1 MFHARTSGFFSTFC
15 GPAVDN
21 FFAPLL
27 VASLGAFLAG
37 CGPSSAPTDERRV
50 FRYNQSEQS
59 GALTSLDPAFARN
72 QANIWAQTQLYN
84 GLVELDSTFHPAPAL
99 ARSWTVSAD
108 ARTYT
113 FRLRPDVRFHDDACF
128 PGGKGRAVRAADVV
142 YSFRR
147 LLDPA
152 TASTGGWIFRGK
164 VLGDSAGAP
173 LPVAFAAP
181 DDSTV
186 VVRLQAP
193 FAAFLSL
200 LSMPYAFVVPPEAV
214 RQYGRDFGQHP
225 VGTGPFRFHVWHEGT
240 ALILHRNPA
249 YWRRDAHG
257 KPLPYLDAVQISFIG
272 DKKTEFLSF
281 LQGKLDFLSGIRESS
296 RDLILR
302 PDGTPQPDFAGRF
315 RVEKVPYL
323 NTEYLGF
330 QLDTTHLREATPA
343 LRDRRVRQ
351 ALSYAIDRRAY
362 VRFLLNSVGRPGLS
376 GMVPPALASFD
387 EKTVPGYAYNP
398 ARARALLKEAGYGPG
413 GQPLRLTLST
423 VAEKREQVEFLQ
435 QQWAAVGAEIKL
447 DINQGPAHQELVD
460 NGQAGFWTKSW
471 LGDYPDAENY
481 LALFYSPNFSPAGP
495 DKTHFKS
502 AAYDRLYE
510 EAQREP
516 DEARRQQLYQ
526 QLDRL
531 MLAECPV
538 IVLYYDEV
546 VRLTQ
551 PSIHGLAADPMNQ
564 LRLERVWK
572 K

>member
-1 MFHARTSGFFSTFC
+1 MFHALPRGFFSTFC
-15 GPAVDN
+15 RPLVDKPGAV
-21 FFAPLL
+21 LL
-27 VASLGAFLAG
+27 LTGLACGLLGCDSGAR
-37 CGPSSAPTDERRV
+37 TDPRRI

-72 QANIWAQTQLYN
+72 QANIWAQTQLFN
-84 GLVELDSTFHPAPAL
+84 GLVELDSALRPAPAL
-99 ARSWTVSAD
+99 ARAWSVSAD
-108 ARTYT
+108 ARTYR
-113 FRLRPDVRFHDDACF
+113 FQLRPGVRFHDDACF
-128 PGGKGRAVRAADVV
+128 GATGRGRAVRAADVV

-147 LLDPA
+147 LLDA
-152 TASTGGWIFRGK
+152 GTASTGGWIFRGK
-164 VLGDSAGAP
+164 VLSDAAGVPLDSA
-173 LPVAFAAP
+173 FFAP

-186 VVRLQAP
+186 IVRLQQP

-214 RQYGRDFGQHP
+214 ARYGRDFGQHP
-225 VGTGPFRFHVWHEGT
+225 VGTGPFRFHLWAEGS
-240 ALILHRNPA
+240 ALVLHRNPT
-249 YWRRDAHG
+249 YWRRDARNRR
-257 KPLPYLDAVQISFIG
+257 LPYLDAVQISFIG
-272 DKKTEFLSF
+272 DKKTEFLTF

-302 PDGTPQPDFAGRF
+302 PDGQVRPDFAGKF
-315 RVEKVPYL
+315 RVEKIPYL

-330 QLDTTHLREATPA
+330 QLDSATLREPTPA
-343 LRDRRVRQ
+343 VRDRRVRQ

-362 VRFLLNSVGRPGLS
+362 VRFLLSSVGRPGES

-387 EKTVPGYAYNP
+387 EKAVPGYTYDP
-398 ARARALLKEAGYGPG
+398 ARARALLAAAGYGPG
-413 GQPLRLTLST
+413 GRPLQLKLST
-423 VAEKREQVEFLQ
+423 VAEKREQAEFLQ
-435 QQWAAVGAEIKL
+435 QQWAAVGAAVTL

-460 NGQAGFWTKSW
+460 NGKAAFWTKSW

-495 DKTHFKS
+495 DKTHYQS
-502 AAYDRLYE
+502 AEYDHLYE
-510 EAQREP
+510 AALREP
-516 DEARRQQLYQ
+516 NEAARQLLYQ

-551 PSIHGLAADPMNQ
+551 PNVRGLQADPMNQ
-564 LRLERVWK
+564 LKLERVRK
-572 K
+572 M